1 MEDQANWLDA
11 LEQQLLRAVASPPPD
26 LPAFLDDWLRELRSV
41 PFSVDP
47 VRRIRLLIDVAG
59 QYYLHGQK
67 VFNAVEPIALAI
79 MLAEQNGET
88 AHLRRALS
96 IQGLVLNATRNT
108 PDALRSLMQALDIAE
123 GSGDNV
129 GVAAVW
135 GNIAVTLL
143 DATLYTDARVTYERA
158 DAMAA
163 SIAEGEGPGI
173 NLRCRALHGAA
184 VCSLYLHEY
193 LQGVDACEDA
203 LALVREPK
211 DREQELV
218 RALTEATYA
227 QLLLALNRSD
237 EAAAHATVAREMAAR
252 SGAARA
258 KISAATV
265 SGLVDV

>member
-1 MEDQANWLDA
+1 MEDQATRLDA
-11 LEQQLLRAVASPPPD
+11 LEQQLLSAVASPPPD

-143 DATLYTDARVTYERA
+143 DATLYTDARVSYERA

-163 SIAEGEGPGI
+163 AIEGEGAESRYGAG
-173 NLRCRALHGAA
+173 RCTA
-184 VCSLYLHEY
+184 
-193 LQGVDACEDA
+193 
-203 LALVREPK
+203 
-211 DREQELV
+211 
-218 RALTEATYA
+218 
-227 QLLLALNRSD
+227 
-237 EAAAHATVAREMAAR
+237 
-252 SGAARA
+252 
-258 KISAATV
+258 
-265 SGLVDV
+265 